1 MLGGMKLRLLVP
13 AVAVA
18 LLLGACT
25 GGGGSSSDSSAKK
38 GDSEKL
44 VEISPLTGQPMPN
57 GRPDNPVFVVKV
69 ENTVNGEPQYAVNK
83 ADLVI
88 EELVEGGL
96 TRLAALFY
104 SDLPTKVGHVRSLRG
119 TDVGIAKPVAG
130 KVVAS
135 GGAPKAAR
143 KLRRAGIR
151 VFSESSPGFHR
162 DAKAAPYN
170 VIVNLRKL
178 GASAKVNH
186 IPGPYLAWTPPGA
199 KKSATP
205 TPDPSDSASSS
216 ASAAPEPKKATGAT
230 VHFSNGTR
238 TKWKFAGGHWTR
250 KNGHAAPGQEFEAD
264 TLIVMFCRVG
274 DAGYRDPAGN
284 PVPETFVEGSGR
296 AVILHDGLA
305 TETTWN
311 KPSLGDKI
319 SFETKDGQPLT
330 IDPGKVWIEMAPK
343 GNGRVDY

>member
-1 MLGGMKLRLLVP
+1 MLGDMNLRLLAP
-13 AVAVA
+13 ALAAA
-18 LLLGACT
+18 LVLGACSDD
-25 GGGGSSSDSSAKK
+25 GGSTTDSSAKK
-38 GDSEKL
+38 GESKKI
-44 VEISPLTGQPMPN
+44 VEISPLTGQPMPD
-57 GRPDNPVFVVKV
+57 GKPDNPVFVVKI
-69 ENTVNGEPQYAVNK
+69 ENTVNGEPQYAVNR

-104 SDLPTKVGHVRSLRG
+104 SELPTKVGHVRSLRT

-143 KLRRAGIR
+143 QIRRAGIR

-170 VIVNLRKL
+170 VIVNLKKL
-178 GASAKVNH
+178 GASAKVNR
-186 IPGPYLAWTPPGA
+186 IPGPYLSWTPPGA
-199 KKSATP
+199 SKSTTPTP
-205 TPDPSDSASSS
+205 TPDPSDSAS
-216 ASAAPEPKKATGAT
+216 APPEPKKATRAT
-230 VHFSNGTR
+230 VRFSNGTSTR
-238 TKWKFAGGHWTR
+238 WKYSGDHWKR
-250 KNGHAAPGQEFEAD
+250 KNGHAAPGQEFAAD

-296 AVILHDGLA
+296 AVVLHDGIA
-305 TETTWN
+305 VEGKWN
-311 KPSLGDKI
+311 KPSLEDKI
-319 SFETKDGQPLT
+319 SFEAEDGKPLT
-330 IDPGKVWIEMAPK
+330 IDPGKVWIELAPK
-343 GNGRVDY
+343 GDGKINY

>member
-1 MLGGMKLRLLVP
+1 MLGDMKLRLLAP

-25 GGGGSSSDSSAKK
+25 DNGGSSSDSSAKK

-57 GRPDNPVFVVKV
+57 GRPDNPVFVVKI
-69 ENTVNGEPQYAVNK
+69 ENTANGEPQYAVNK
-83 ADLVI
+83 ADMVI

-96 TRLAALFY
+96 TRLAALYY
-104 SDLPTKVGHVRSLRG
+104 STLPTHVGHVRSLRT
-119 TDVGIAKPVAG
+119 TDIGIAKPVAG

-143 KLRRAGIR
+143 QIRRAGIR
-151 VFSESSPGFHR
+151 VFTESSPGFSR
-162 DAKAAPYN
+162 DSKAAPYN
-170 VIVNLRKL
+170 VVVNLKKL
-178 GASAKVNH
+178 GAAAKVNH
-186 IPGPYLAWTPPGA
+186 IPGPYLTWTPQGG
-199 KKSATP
+199 STSSTP
-205 TPDPSDSASSS
+205 TPDPSDSV
-216 ASAAPEPKKATGAT
+216 SAAPEPKKATRAT
-230 VHFSNGTR
+230 VRFSNGTA
-238 TKWKFAGGHWTR
+238 TKWKLGSGNRWTR
-250 KNGHAAPGQEFEAD
+250 KNGHAAPGQEFAAD

-284 PVPETFVEGSGR
+284 PVPETVVEGSGR
-296 AVILHDGLA
+296 AVVMHDGTA
-305 TETTWN
+305 TEAKWS

-330 IDPGKVWIEMAPK
+330 IDPGKVWFEMVPK
-343 GNGRVDY
+343 GKGSLTY

>member
-1 MLGGMKLRLLVP
+1 MLGDMKLRLLAP
-13 AVAVA
+13 AVAVV

-25 GGGGSSSDSSAKK
+25 DDGGTSSDSAKK

-57 GRPDNPVFVVKV
+57 GRPDNPVFVVKI

-96 TRLAALFY
+96 TRLAALYY
-104 SDLPTKVGHVRSLRG
+104 STLPSKVGHVRSLRT
-119 TDVGIAKPVAG
+119 TDIGIAKPVAG

-143 KLRRAGIR
+143 QIRRAGIR
-151 VFSESSPGFHR
+151 VFTESSPGFHR

-170 VIVNLRKL
+170 VIVNLKRL
-178 GASAKVNH
+178 AASAKVNH
-186 IPGPYLAWTPPGA
+186 IPGPYLTWTPPGGS
-199 KKSATP
+199 KTPTP
-205 TPDPSDSASSS
+205 TPDPSDSASPT
-216 ASAAPEPKKATGAT
+216 PEPPKKATRAT
-230 VHFSNGTR
+230 VRFSNGTA
-238 TKWKFAGGHWTR
+238 TKWKYAGGHWTR
-250 KNGHAAPGQEFEAD
+250 KNGHAAPGQEFAAD

-296 AVILHDGLA
+296 VVVLHDGIA
-305 TETTWN
+305 TEGTWK
-311 KPSLGDKI
+311 KPTLGDKI
-319 SFETKDGQPLT
+319 SFETKDGEPLT

-343 GNGRVDY
+343 GNGSVDY